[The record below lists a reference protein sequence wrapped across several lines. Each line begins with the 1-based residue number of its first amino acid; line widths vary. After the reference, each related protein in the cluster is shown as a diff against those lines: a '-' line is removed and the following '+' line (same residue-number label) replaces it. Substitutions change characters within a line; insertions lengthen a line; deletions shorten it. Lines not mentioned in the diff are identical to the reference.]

1 MRQSDNNNITPPPGR
16 MARWR
21 NRVITL
27 SIQAW
32 DYWNDG
38 IWADTRQK
46 WWINV
51 LKTLNISVKSFSDK
65 DLQTQACAMTY
76 RTTLA
81 VVPAL
86 ALILAIG
93 RGFGFNDFISDELYS
108 IFPGQGQAISEAL
121 RFVDGYLNQSSEG
134 IFVGVGILFLLYT
147 LYSLIN
153 NVESTFNKVYG
164 VSQNRSIW
172 RKITDYTAMMFILPV
187 LMICAGGITLFM
199 SSAIQQYFDFSFM
212 TPLKEVYF
220 DFASWVLTWLFF
232 TACYKLIPNTK
243 VKWKNAFISGVLA
256 GTGFKILELLFVSG
270 QLYVT
275 RYNAIY
281 GSFAFLPLMLLW
293 LQLTWVITLIGALVC
308 YSSQNIFLYA
318 LSTKVERISP
328 AYRRKVTI
336 VVITMIVKRFINA
349 QPAMTATEISTEGEI
364 PPRLVS
370 NILVK
375 LIDAG
380 LVIRT
385 VPDTRKE
392 VYGYQPASDP
402 RDLTIGAVLEK
413 LAVLGDSDF
422 IPGFEE
428 RYGTLN
434 NEVETTERQ
443 GFDYGDNVL
452 ISTLEI

>member
-1 MRQSDNNNITPPPGR
+1 MT
-16 MARWR
+16 RWR
-21 NRVITL
+21 DRVITL
-27 SIQAW
+27 SRQAW

-51 LKTLNISVKSFSDK
+51 LKTLNISVQSFADK

-76 RTTLA
+76 RTTLS

-86 ALILAIG
+86 ALLLAIG
-93 RGFGFNDFISDELYS
+93 RGFGFNDFISNELYN
-108 IFPGQGQAISEAL
+108 IFPGQEVAIKEILS
-121 RFVDGYLNQSSEG
+121 FVDGYLNQSSEG

-147 LYSLIN
+147 LYSLID

-172 RKITDYTAMMFILPV
+172 RKMTDYTAMMFILPV
-187 LMICAGGITLFM
+187 LMICASGISIFM
-199 SSAIQQYFDFSFM
+199 SSTIQRYFDFEFM
-212 TPLKEVYF
+212 TPLKEIYL
-220 DFASWVLTWLFF
+220 DCASWVLTWLFF

-243 VKWKNAFISGVLA
+243 VKWTNAFISGVLA
-256 GTGFKILELLFVSG
+256 GTGFKVLEMLFVSG

-293 LQLTWVITLIGALVC
+293 LQLTWVVTLIGALVC

-328 AYRRKVTI
+328 AYRRKVII
-336 VVITMIVKRFINA
+336 VIVAMIVKRFLNA
-349 QPAMTATEISTEGEI
+349 QPAMTATQISTEGEI

-370 NILVK
+370 DILVK

-402 RDLTIGAVLEK
+402 RNLTIGTVFEK
-413 LAVLGDSDF
+413 LAALGNSDF
-422 IPGFEE
+422 IPGFDE
-428 RYGTLN
+428 RFDTLKK
-434 NEVETTERQ
+434 EVDATERK
-443 GFDYGDNVL
+443 GLNYGDDVL